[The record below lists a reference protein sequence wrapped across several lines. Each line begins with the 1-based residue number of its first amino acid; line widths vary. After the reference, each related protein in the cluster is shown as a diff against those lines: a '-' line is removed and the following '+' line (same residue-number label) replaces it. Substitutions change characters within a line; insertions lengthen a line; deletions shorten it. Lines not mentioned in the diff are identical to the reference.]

1 MIRIKNTIIY
11 PSKVVAFGLNEH
23 TIEVLCDN
31 GGNIFTDCGNVIGA
45 ELAFDK
51 LQEAV
56 IGLLKANQYN

>member
-31 GGNIFTDCGNVIGA
+31 CSNIFIDCGNVIGA
-45 ELAFDK
+45 ELAFGE

-56 IGLLKANQYN
+56 TATLQG

>member
-31 GGNIFTDCGNVIGA
+31 GGNIFIDCGNTIEA
-45 ELAFDK
+45 ASSFDK
-51 LQEAV
+51 LEEAV
-56 IGLLKANQYN
+56 IALLKG